1 MTGKRICVLFC
12 MSWFLLS
19 PAAPATGSDTEKRI
33 EKPVRQA
40 IDTRQG
46 TQKAEA
52 QWRIDKEK
60 LTARFEQ
67 LQAEQVQ
74 LQQQKD
80 DLGREVESTRARI
93 AAKEKQLADIEQISS
108 QIEPFLEELVE
119 AVKVEVS
126 DGLPFLMV
134 ERQRRIDNLDRLM
147 ATPDISVSEKYRKA
161 MEALLV
167 EAEYGF
173 TIETYQETIAIDN
186 QARLAS
192 IFRLGRIGLFF
203 QSLDQKLC
211 GFYNVA
217 TGGWQALPASH
228 NPAIHDAIEIA
239 AKRKPVE
246 LLSLPVGRMVA
257 R

>member
-1 MTGKRICVLFC
+1 MTGRMIYLLFC

-19 PAAPATGSDTEKRI
+19 PATQAAGSDTEKRI

-46 TQKAEA
+46 TQKAET

-67 LQAEQVQ
+67 LQAEQAQ
-74 LQQQKD
+74 LQQHKD
-80 DLGREVESTRARI
+80 DLHRQVELTRARI
-93 AAKEKQLADIEQISS
+93 ATKEKQLADIEQISS
-108 QIEPFLEELVE
+108 QIDPFLEELVE

-126 DGLPFLMV
+126 NGSPFLMA

-173 TIETYQETIAIDN
+173 TIETYQETITIDN
-186 QARLAS
+186 QPRLANV
-192 IFRLGRIGLFF
+192 FRLGRIGLFF

-217 TGGWQALPASH
+217 TGGWQALPAFH
-228 NPAIHDAIEIA
+228 NRAIHDAIEIA

-246 LLSLPVGRMVA
+246 LLSMPLGRMVT